1 MSIYQPLLVRLA
13 LRRVYANFKIVFDV
27 LRKQKLLMYSD
38 TSCKSEEFLGAL
50 LKPVIR
56 QLEGIMGLEIL
67 KSCRDKDGR
76 TS

>member
-1 MSIYQPLLVRLA
+1 MSIYQLVRLA
-13 LRRVYANFKIVFDV
+13 LRRVCQFQNRLDV
-27 LRKQKLLMYSD
+27 LRKQKVLMYSD

-67 KSCRDKDGR
+67 KSCMDKDGR